1 MLGVS
6 QVVSQ
11 GRNFQQLFRLQI
23 GRAEVEVAVTS
34 DARGKWYEVLRAV
47 RDEAK

>member
-1 MLGVS
+1 MLGIS

-11 GRNFQQLFRLQI
+11 GRNFRLLFRLQI

-34 DARGKWYEVLRAV
+34 DARGKWVLS
-47 RDEAK
+47 DERSEGRS